1 MKLGYIGSVATLL
14 LKVTVLAAAMP
25 FSTAYAAGEP
35 QMVSTAGYEPPS
47 PEAKLYME
55 AGRAANGTSR
65 SSRPSKVD
73 YTPPVDIFGKTP
85 YGPFSHFA
93 FGLTATTIGGGVQIA
108 TPLGNR
114 LNLRVGGNFVQFQY
128 PFTKD
133 GVDYT
138 PRIKLESGQGT
149 VDWFPGNGEFHVSA
163 GALYFRNGFSG
174 LANVQPGQIYK
185 LGDTTYINSIDDP
198 VSGNAS
204 LSYDRKVAPIV
215 LLGWGNLIPR
225 TGRHVTFPV
234 EFGVAYMG
242 APQMKLQLSG
252 TSCTTDGCFD
262 NATDPSTL
270 NNIKQEQNEIDN
282 DLRYTK
288 FYPVLSMGFG
298 YRF

>member
-1 MKLGYIGSVATLL
+1 MKLVHIGSVTALL
-14 LKVTVLAAAMP
+14 LEWTALVAVVPTA
-25 FSTAYAAGEP
+25 AYATTAAIDP
-35 QMVSTAGYEPPS
+35 QMVSTASLS
-47 PEAKLYME
+47 PESSESKLYTE
-55 AGRAANGTSR
+55 SGNPLRR
-65 SSRPSKVD
+65 SKAD
-73 YTPPVDIFGKTP
+73 FTPPVDIFGKSP

-93 FGLTATTIGGGVQIA
+93 FGLTATTLGGGIQLA

-114 LNLRVGGNFVQFQY
+114 LNLRVGGNFLQFQY

-133 GVDYT
+133 SVNYT
-138 PRIKLESGQGT
+138 PQIKLESGQGT
-149 VDWFPGNGEFHVSA
+149 IDWFPGNGEFHVSA

-174 LANVQPGQIYK
+174 LANVQPGQVYK

-204 LSYDRKVAPIV
+204 LSYDRKIAPMV

-242 APQMKLQLSG
+242 APQTKLQLSG

-270 NNIKQEQNEIDN
+270 TNIKEEQNEINN

-288 FYPVLSMGFG
+288 FYPVLSLGFG

>member
-1 MKLGYIGSVATLL
+1 MKLVHIGSVTALL
-14 LKVTVLAAAMP
+14 LEWTALVAVVPTA
-25 FSTAYAAGEP
+25 AYATTAAIDP
-35 QMVSTAGYEPPS
+35 QMVSTATLS
-47 PEAKLYME
+47 PESSESKLHTE
-55 AGRAANGTSR
+55 SGNPLRH
-65 SSRPSKVD
+65 SKAD
-73 YTPPVDIFGKTP
+73 FTPPVDIFGKSP

-93 FGLTATTIGGGVQIA
+93 FGLTATTLGGGIQLA

-114 LNLRVGGNFVQFQY
+114 LNLRVGGNFLQFQY

-133 GVDYT
+133 SVNYT
-138 PRIKLESGQGT
+138 PQIKLESGQGT
-149 VDWFPGNGEFHVSA
+149 IDWFPGNGEFHVSA

-174 LANVQPGQIYK
+174 LANVQPGQVYK

-204 LSYDRKVAPIV
+204 LSYDRKIAPMV

-242 APQMKLQLSG
+242 APQTKLQLSG

-270 NNIKQEQNEIDN
+270 TNIKEEQNEINN

-288 FYPVLSMGFG
+288 FYPVLSLGFG

>member
-1 MKLGYIGSVATLL
+1 MNLVHIRSVAALL
-14 LKVTVLAAAMP
+14 LDLTVFAAGLSAA
-25 FSTAYAAGEP
+25 AYAAPATPDP
-35 QMVSTAGYEPPS
+35 QMVSSAGYAPESSEPR
-47 PEAKLYME
+47 LYTE
-55 AGRAANGTSR
+55 SGS
-65 SSRPSKVD
+65 SSRHNNANF
-73 YTPPVDIFGKTP
+73 TPPVDIFGKSP

-93 FGLTATTIGGGVQIA
+93 FGLTATTLGGGVQLA

-114 LNLRVGGNFVQFQY
+114 LNLRVGGNFIQFQY

-133 GVDYT
+133 GVIYA
-138 PRIKLESGQGT
+138 PQIKLESGQGT
-149 VDWFPGNGEFHVSA
+149 IDWFPGNGEFHVSA

-174 LANVQPGQIYK
+174 LANVQAGQIYK

-204 LSYDRKVAPIV
+204 LSYDRKLAPML

-225 TGRHVTFPV
+225 TGRHVTFPI
-234 EFGVAYMG
+234 EFGIAYMG

-270 NNIKQEQNEIDN
+270 NNIKQEQNEIDT